1 MDEIKRL
8 RIVLCLF
15 RSNQTVSFIIKYVR
29 KFNNNYELYLSHG
42 SLVPEEENILIV
54 DLEILQISWDQIQGF
69 ILF

>member
-29 KFNNNYELYLSHG
+29 KFNNNNGLYLSHG